1 MKLDM
6 IKVHMEYIQLY
17 LFRDQVE
24 KTVVK
29 DQRIKALLLDAYKI
43 AGLQSLINDCGDVYQ
58 SGYFAPEAH
67 KMMKAALDKL
77 IAKMRPQLVPL
88 IEATQTYE
96 MPSNLGNY
104 FGDIYELQLE

>member
-29 DQRIKALLLDAYKI
+29 DQRIKVLLLDAYKI
-43 AGLQSLINDCGDVYQ
+43 AGL
-58 SGYFAPEAH
+58 
-67 KMMKAALDKL
+67 
-77 IAKMRPQLVPL
+77 
-88 IEATQTYE
+88 
-96 MPSNLGNY
+96 
-104 FGDIYELQLE
+104 